1 MDLMT
6 PEENDEFNRIERESA
21 TVRQEAIQ
29 ASLWRKRQ
37 RLDEIDLLTN
47 IVRDMA
53 KRITE
58 LEKQLVRVDTLP
70 VTTPTNTTFHE

>member
-29 ASLWRKRQ
+29 ASLWRKRH

-47 IVRDMA
+47 IVRDMS

-58 LEKQLVRVDTLP
+58 LEEQLVRVDTLP